1 MGSFDIAEVYELIVQ
16 YLLNILKSEFVEKNI
31 RLYRGDN
38 ISCLENK
45 SEPKVRKMKSNI
57 CKNFKCNGLSNT
69 VESNLHTTK
78 YVDVTFT
85 LKTGKYYPYR
95 KQNNS
100 LQYINKQS
108 NLTPIYNYTMKNSG
122 FNETFKVF
130 AKNPLKTSQMK
141 KYYFVKPAIQQ

>member
-1 MGSFDIAEVYELIVQ
+1 
-16 YLLNILKSEFVEKNI
+16 
-31 RLYRGDN
+31 
-38 ISCLENK
+38 
-45 SEPKVRKMKSNI
+45 MKSNI

-130 AKNPLKTSQMK
+130 AKNPLKTS
-141 KYYFVKPAIQQ
+141 